1 MNKQTIAIVLALV
14 AILALVG
21 IFSKKKSP
29 QQPANNN
36 TAIQQN
42 NSGSDQEVEGSE
54 ADQIFPNK

>member
-1 MNKQTIAIVLALV
+1 MNKQTIAIVLVLV

-21 IFSKKKSP
+21 IFSKKKSS

-36 TAIQQN
+36 TAVQQN